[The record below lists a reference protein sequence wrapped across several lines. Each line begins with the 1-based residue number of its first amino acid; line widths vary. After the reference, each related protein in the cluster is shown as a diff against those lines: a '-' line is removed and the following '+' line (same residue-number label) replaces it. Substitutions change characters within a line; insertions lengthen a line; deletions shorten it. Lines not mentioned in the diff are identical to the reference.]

1 MNTLKELVNKIYN
14 DLQESDWI
22 EEYPDLSEKV
32 TVADI
37 LQNIALDAMPKFVE
51 KNKLEEFVNESEK
64 NYTETTFKKYI
75 NNYPN
80 FLNTVEQD
88 FYNNLLIWLTE

>member
-22 EEYPDLSEKV
+22 EEYPDLSEKGI
-32 TVADI
+32 VADI
-37 LQNIALDAMPKFVE
+37 LQNIALDIMPKFVE